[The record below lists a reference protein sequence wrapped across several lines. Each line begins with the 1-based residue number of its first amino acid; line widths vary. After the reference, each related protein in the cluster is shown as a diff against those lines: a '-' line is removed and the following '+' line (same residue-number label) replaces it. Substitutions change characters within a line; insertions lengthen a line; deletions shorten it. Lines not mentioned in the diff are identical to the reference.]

1 MQSNKVVVGRDDMDR
16 LIMMRMDVDRY
27 ETETI
32 PNLQEQTVLLRQAL
46 LEYGCHKASCRKT
59 HQSEA
64 RCTCGLAAAIQQSGL
79 LEGLTP

>member
-1 MQSNKVVVGRDDMDR
+1 VQFDKVVVGRDDMDR

-32 PNLQEQTVLLRQAL
+32 PNLQRQAALLRQAL

-59 HQSEA
+59 HQSED
-64 RCTCGLAAAIQQSGL
+64 RCTCGLETAIQQTRGVA
-79 LEGLTP
+79 P